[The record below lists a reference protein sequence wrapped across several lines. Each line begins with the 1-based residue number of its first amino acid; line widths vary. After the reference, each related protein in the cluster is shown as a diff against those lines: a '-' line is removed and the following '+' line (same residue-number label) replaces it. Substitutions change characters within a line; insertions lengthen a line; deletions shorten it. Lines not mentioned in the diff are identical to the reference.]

1 MTSSATAASL
11 PGGNT
16 VLVEIVDRV
25 AWVTMNRP
33 EKRNAINPALSF
45 EMLDVFEALDSD
57 ERCGALVL
65 TGAGE
70 AYSSG
75 MDLREYF
82 RATDKLSY
90 DERLKVM
97 RKSALAQWK
106 RLQFYGKPTI
116 AMVNG
121 WCFGGAFNSMI
132 ACDLAIA
139 AEDATFGLSEI
150 NWGIIPA
157 GTVTKAVAS
166 VMGQRDTMY
175 YIMTGE
181 TFDGRKAA
189 SMGLVNE
196 AVPRAELRARVQKLA
211 AHPDREKSHGAAHRQ
226 ARGAPRARHVV
237 GGRRGLFVRKTRP
250 VALSRP
256 RKGPREGH
264 DAVPRRQIVPA
275 GTGRLS
281 PRQLSARVTVQRQ
294 AIALRPLLRPR
305 SVAIVGVSPEAG
317 SLGGNVLTNLTRIG
331 FKGDIHLVSR
341 NNREIGGRTCVG
353 SIDELPDG
361 IDVAVLA
368 VPRQASVDAVK
379 ACVRRKIGAALVFA
393 SGFAE
398 MDEAGR
404 ADQDAMARIAN
415 DGEAG
420 AVRTELHRPGQ
431 SDRPRRTDIRAAV
444 IAGTSP
450 RTRHRRRHPKRR
462 HVLDLAAGLAGEG
475 AQALHRRL
483 HRQ

>member
-189 SMGLVNE
+189 GDGSRQRG
-196 AVPRAELRARVQKLA
+196 RAARRVARAGAKTCRD
-211 AHPDREKSHGAAHRQ
+211 PDREKSHGAAHRQ
-226 ARGAPRARHVV
+226 ARGAARARHVV
-237 GGRRGLFVRKTRP
+237 GGRRGLSVRKTRP
-250 VALSRP
+250 VALSRS

-264 DAVPRRQIVPA
+264 DPVPRR
-275 GTGRLS
+275 
-281 PRQLSARVTVQRQ
+281 
-294 AIALRPLLRPR
+294 
-305 SVAIVGVSPEAG
+305 
-317 SLGGNVLTNLTRIG
+317 
-331 FKGDIHLVSR
+331 
-341 NNREIGGRTCVG
+341 
-353 SIDELPDG
+353 
-361 IDVAVLA
+361 
-368 VPRQASVDAVK
+368 
-379 ACVRRKIGAALVFA
+379 
-393 SGFAE
+393 
-398 MDEAGR
+398 
-404 ADQDAMARIAN
+404 
-415 DGEAG
+415 
-420 AVRTELHRPGQ
+420 
-431 SDRPRRTDIRAAV
+431 
-444 IAGTSP
+444 
-450 RTRHRRRHPKRR
+450 
-462 HVLDLAAGLAGEG
+462 
-475 AQALHRRL
+475 
-483 HRQ
+483 